1 MLQFL
6 MVGHAPWPLTHTA
19 EPTAEP
25 ENRVS
30 AKRIKIQEAEALKHW
45 NPDMQV
51 VILTCSC
58 AADDAVV
65 DEGDAV
71 DRDL

>member
-1 MLQFL
+1 MLFRS
-6 MVGHAPWPLTHTA
+6 
-19 EPTAEP
+19 

-51 VILTCSC
+51 VMLTCAC

-65 DEGDAV
+65 DDGAAV